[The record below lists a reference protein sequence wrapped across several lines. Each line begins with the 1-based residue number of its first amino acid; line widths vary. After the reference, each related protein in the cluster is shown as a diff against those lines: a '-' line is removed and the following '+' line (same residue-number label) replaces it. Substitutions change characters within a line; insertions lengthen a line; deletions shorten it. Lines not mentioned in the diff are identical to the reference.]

1 MTNTNKYIEGE
12 LLACCPVPADK
23 FDFFR
28 VQIKSCEGHST
39 KWLNITP
46 EQFKAIEQVLL
57 ERMA

>member
-1 MTNTNKYIEGE
+1 MTNKYIQGE
-12 LLACCPVPADK
+12 LLACCPFPADG

-28 VQIKSCEGHST
+28 VQIKSSEGHST

-57 ERMA
+57 GGNEQ